1 MKHDENSPDK
11 RPPARDITQA
21 EDIRRMVD
29 AFYQKVQSDKLLGP
43 VFNDAA
49 QVDWD
54 SHLPVMYTF
63 WESLLLG
70 TARYSGRPFPK
81 HAPLPI
87 NTGHFMQWIKLFEA
101 TVDELFEGEKAE
113 EAKGRARAI
122 ALVFMGKMGFLK
134 EDGSWA
140 APQDRIQ

>member
-1 MKHDENSPDK
+1 MKNDIST
-11 RPPARDITQA
+11 PADVRL
-21 EDIRRMVD
+21 MVNT
-29 AFYQKVQSDKLLGP
+29 FYHKVQADALLGP
-43 VFNDAA
+43 VFNDVA

-63 WESLLLG
+63 WENLLLG

-87 NTGHFMQWIKLFEA
+87 NPTHFVQWINLFEA
-101 TVDELFEGEKAE
+101 TVDELFTGDKAE

-122 ALVFMGKMGFLK
+122 ALVFMGKMGLLK
-134 EDGSWA
+134 DEGWA
-140 APQDRIQ
+140 SPENRIQ